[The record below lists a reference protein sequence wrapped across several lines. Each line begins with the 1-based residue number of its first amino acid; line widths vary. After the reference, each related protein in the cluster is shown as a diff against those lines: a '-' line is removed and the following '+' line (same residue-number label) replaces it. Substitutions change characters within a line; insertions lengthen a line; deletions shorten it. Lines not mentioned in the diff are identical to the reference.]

1 MKSLTAAIATGLV
14 IAIATIAIALPMIT
28 KIAAALAS
36 IG

>member
-1 MKSLTAAIATGLV
+1 MKSLTGAIVT
-14 IAIATIAIALPMIT
+14 AIVVGITTVAITLPMIT